1 MAVARA
7 ALTDVPPDDD
17 EEEVP
22 ELLLLKVV
30 GKMTVSQ
37 KLSLLPVS
45 TTRGGITWSRP
56 IIPIRKKAEKVA
68 IRDETF
74 ARKMMT
80 YVVFELAA
88 LRIHDCMVWRKGAI
102 TLLLIFA
109 CPIKLQNEEY
119 YEMWYIRSTY
129 LFLLK
134 VRKIAYETNGGFMQ
148 QGKLAIWYIRS
159 IFGKKAKRARQN
171 SVTLFCTYLFP
182 NTSFFKYSQ

>member
-1 MAVARA
+1 MTNSCSGVRSSSKISSSVVAVIISTCGVSKASRRWLSLAVARA

-17 EEEVP
+17 EEEVLP

-68 IRDETF
+68 MCDETF

-109 CPIKLQNEEY
+109 CPIKLLHKNEEY
-119 YEMWYIRSTY
+119 FEMRYIRTY
-129 LFLLK
+129 
-134 VRKIAYETNGGFMQ
+134 
-148 QGKLAIWYIRS
+148 
-159 IFGKKAKRARQN
+159 
-171 SVTLFCTYLFP
+171 FC
-182 NTSFFKYSQ
+182 